1 MITSFKNQIIR
12 RAITLFMV
20 VFLLSAAQTPA
31 HAEFG
36 FSGMQ
41 IQGMTAS
48 VAEALALPK
57 PEGIMVRDVSLGGP
71 ADMAGIKR
79 GDLILEVNGQ
89 KIRTFKQ
96 MVKVV
101 MATKPA
107 QTLDVRLQRQGKTQD
122 VKLLLGK
129 RPPSWSVTKGE
140 VSAMTKIGITLAAIT
155 EKIRSRFDIRWGSV
169 GVLVTLVEPEFADIM
184 KLVRGD
190 VIVQIDQQDV
200 WMPSQIV
207 EKYNAAKQQKRSHLL
222 MLVERTSGFTF
233 MMLPVK

>member
-1 MITSFKNQIIR
+1 MG
-12 RAITLFMV
+12 A
-20 VFLLSAAQTPA
+20 FLLIFVQAPA
-31 HAEFG
+31 FAEFG

-41 IQGMTAS
+41 IQGMTPA
-48 VAEALALPK
+48 VAKALALPK
-57 PEGIMVRDVSLGGP
+57 PVGIMVRDVALGGP

-79 GDLILEVNGQ
+79 GDLILKVDDKN
-89 KIRTFKQ
+89 ILTFKQ
-96 MVKVV
+96 MVKTVV
-101 MATKPA
+101 ATKPG
-107 QTLDVRLQRQGKTQD
+107 QTIEVVLQRQGKTQE

-129 RPPSWSVTKGE
+129 KPPSWSVRKGE
-140 VSAMTKIGITLAAIT
+140 VSAMTKIGITIASIT
-155 EKIRSRFDIRWGSV
+155 EKIRSRFEIRWGSV

-200 WMPSQIV
+200 WMPSQII
-207 EKYNAAKQQKRSHLL
+207 KLYNEAKQQKRSHLL